1 MRTQAPP
8 CRHPARQDIHVIGI
22 DVTDDTSVG
31 HGVFPVLEQAGRLD
45 RLVNHAGIG
54 VVERYC

>member
-1 MRTQAPP
+1 M
-8 CRHPARQDIHVIGI
+8 IGI
-22 DVTDDTSVG
+22 DVTDDTSVE
-31 HGVFPVLEQAGRLD
+31 HGVIPVLEQAGRLD